1 LLSIRYCLI
10 EANLCVFVNNAGN
23 IILAY
28 VNNLIFITCT
38 KAKIAALKEQVFSKF
53 KCYDLRLIL
62 HYLGIQICCN

>member
-1 LLSIRYCLI
+1 LLSIRYYLI
-10 EANLCVFVNNAGN
+10 KANLCVFVNNASN

-53 KCYDLRLIL
+53 KCYNLRLIL
-62 HYLGIQICCN
+62 HYLGIQIYCN